1 MMDLTNDL
9 QCLVRAFR
17 NGAYYG
23 TKIRA
28 PHAFVMVMLF
38 QNKPL
43 REKLQGIVK
52 LTFEH
57 TKNLAY
63 FVGIYKGVIL
73 LLKQADRVVTSSKI
87 GHPQG
92 LNPLAPWHAAV
103 AGAVGGYLVW
113 SKYSGVNYQIV
124 LYLFSRVLI
133 GLVKL
138 ASEKGWP
145 IMKDYSFKQ
154 VYPVFACATWA
165 IVMWLFEYHGHV
177 LHPSLSKSMDFL
189 YHDSNTWTDIQDF
202 LPSPATVAVVA
213 LTWFNF

>member
-1 MMDLTNDL
+1 MSDVFNDL
-9 QCLVRAFR
+9 LCLVRAFR
-17 NGAYYG
+17 NGSYYG

-43 REKLQGIVK
+43 REKLRGIVK

-63 FVGIYKGVIL
+63 FVGVYKGVLL
-73 LLKQADRVVTSSKI
+73 LLKETDHAITGSRVLTTT
-87 GHPQG
+87 G
-92 LNPLAPWHAAV
+92 LNPVRPLHAAI
-103 AGAVGGYLVW
+103 AGAAGGYIVW

-138 ASEKGWP
+138 ASEKGLP

-154 VYPVFACATWA
+154 VYPVLACATWGV
-165 IVMWLFEYHGHV
+165 VMWLFEFHGHV

-189 YHDSNTWTDIQDF
+189 YHESNSWATLEDF
-202 LPSPATVAVVA
+202 LPSPATVAVLA
-213 LTWFNF
+213 LTWINF